1 MSLWCQ
7 KYRNFLDVENIIDL
21 FAERYTK
28 SEVTCQE
35 YDTAV
40 KGKAEPIGNVTEENV
55 LDMR

>member
-1 MSLWCQ
+1 MYQ
-7 KYRNFLDVENIIDL
+7 RYRNFSDVENIIDL

-28 SEVTCQE
+28 SEMTGQE